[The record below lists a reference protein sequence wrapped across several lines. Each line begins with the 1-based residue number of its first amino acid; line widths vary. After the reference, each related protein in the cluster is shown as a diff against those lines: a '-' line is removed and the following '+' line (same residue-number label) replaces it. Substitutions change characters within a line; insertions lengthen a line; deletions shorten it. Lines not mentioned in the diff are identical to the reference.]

1 MMRQVVWR
9 SACIRTLPNSVLMEG
24 TAIGESYQMELSSEV
39 EIVSCSVVQPWMKQ
53 VKRDVLPILEALLQP
68 RDILL

>member
-1 MMRQVVWR
+1 
-9 SACIRTLPNSVLMEG
+9 MEG
-24 TAIGESYQMELSSEV
+24 AAIGESYVMELSSEV

-68 RDILL
+68 RDFLL